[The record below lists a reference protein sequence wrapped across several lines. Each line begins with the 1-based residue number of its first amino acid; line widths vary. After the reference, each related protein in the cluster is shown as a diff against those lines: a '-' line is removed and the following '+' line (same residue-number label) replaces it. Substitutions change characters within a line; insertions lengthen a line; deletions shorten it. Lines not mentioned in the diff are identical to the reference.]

1 MEKEFQSVMDRLMF
15 QNKGF
20 TMIETLF
27 VLFIITML
35 LSLTFSLHI
44 PKKNVD
50 TQIQEIKAFL
60 NSAKIQAMVT
70 KDIVKVTFTRNK
82 ITYDNQQYVLS
93 DDSYFDSYEMTFNEN
108 GNIKTAKSLTY
119 HTPKKDYT
127 FVYQVGSGC
136 FYVQ

>member
-1 MEKEFQSVMDRLMF
+1 MEKEYQSVMDKPMS

-35 LSLTFSLHI
+35 LTLTLTLHI
-44 PKKNVD
+44 PKKNID

-70 KDIVKVTFTRNK
+70 KDSMKVTFTRDK
-82 ITYDNQQYVLS
+82 ITYDDQQYVLS
-93 DDSYFDSYEMTFNEN
+93 EDSYFDSYEMTFNEN